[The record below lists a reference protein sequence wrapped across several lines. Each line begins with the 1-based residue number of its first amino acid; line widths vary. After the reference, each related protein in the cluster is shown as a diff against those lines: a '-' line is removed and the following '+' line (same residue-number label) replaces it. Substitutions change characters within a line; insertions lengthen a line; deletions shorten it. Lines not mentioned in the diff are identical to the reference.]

1 MPLTA
6 GAVRRLC
13 AVTLAALLCASA
25 NAADEA
31 KASAG
36 KAKTSKPAAAKAFP
50 PTPVRAVRAKTAPAV
65 DVARAVGSL
74 RADESVMIRPEIAGR
89 VARIGFAE
97 GQRVQRGELLI
108 ALDDAE
114 YRALVTS
121 SSTQAKL
128 DAQRL
133 ARAEDLYK
141 KKFIS
146 SQALDEQRAN
156 YARSLAKQ
164 HEDEA
169 KLAKTVVMAPFS
181 GVAGLRQVSE
191 GAFVA
196 AGTDIARLDK
206 IDVLKLDFR
215 VPETYVGR
223 LAPGQTVRIAVDAY
237 PDAQF
242 SGEIYAIEPAVDEQT
257 RTVLVRARIGNPELK
272 LRPGMFARVNLQL
285 GVREQAVWIPEEAI
299 VPRGRDSFVFRI
311 VDGKAQ
317 EVRVR
322 LGARKVGEVE
332 ILDGIATGDLVVTE
346 GNHRLRPGAAVA
358 VTGGGAAPKP
368 KADASAG
375 KS

>member
-1 MPLTA
+1 VPLIA
-6 GAVRRLC
+6 GALRRLC
-13 AVTLAALLCASA
+13 VAALGTLLCVAA

-31 KASAG
+31 KAPASKAPAG
-36 KAKTSKPAAAKAFP
+36 KPAAAKPFP

-89 VARIGFAE
+89 VARIAFAE

-114 YRALVTS
+114 YSALVAS
-121 SSTQAKL
+121 SATQVKL

-156 YARSLAKQ
+156 YARSHAKQ
-164 HEDEA
+164 REDEA
-169 KLAKTVVMAPFS
+169 KLAKTVVNAPFS

-206 IDVLKLDFR
+206 IDLLKLDFR
-215 VPETYVGR
+215 VPETYVAR
-223 LAPGQTVRIAVDAY
+223 LAPGQVVRIAVDAY

-242 SGEIYAIEPAVDEQT
+242 SGQIYAIEPAVDEQT
-257 RTVLVRARIGNPELK
+257 RTVLVRARIANSELK
-272 LRPGMFARVNLQL
+272 LRPGMFARVSLQL

-299 VPRGRDSFVFRI
+299 VPRGRDSYVFRV

-322 LGARKVGEVE
+322 IGARKVGEVE
-332 ILDGIATGDLVVTE
+332 ILDGIASGDLVVTE
-346 GNHRLRPGAAVA
+346 GNHRLRPGAEVA
-358 VTGGGAAPKP
+358 VTGGAAPKP
-368 KADASAG
+368 KADAQG
-375 KS
+375 EKG